1 MFIYAFLHSY
11 YLLWPRVTHLLIY
24 LSVLPAATVR
34 PKDAVIHKQLAA
46 FGEYVSEMMPKYIQQ
61 VQVCCLHPLLESE
74 NFEVNLNF
82 VGVHKAQWPAYE
94 HNNWWLAGDLLRWAG
109 GDDPS
114 WWSRT
119 CSDLPEGPHQR
130 SVQEHDW
137 SDCCWHPNT
146 PEPLWGSLKHTQTHT
161 LKQAHW
167 VFFLLEA
174 PYNLTE
180 PSGVLRSEMRIGS
193 VWLQHSRS
201 CLGFYVRRFLWCNS
215 WLITMMISVTMAT
228 VAAQRDTD

>member
-1 MFIYAFLHSY
+1 MLSFTNSWLHLGSMFPKWCQNISS
-11 YLLWPRVTHLLIY
+11 RSR
-24 LSVLPAATVR
+24 SVLFTLFLNQ
-34 PKDAVIHKQLAA
+34 KTSNH
-46 FGEYVSEMMPKYIQQ
+46 
-61 VQVCCLHPLLESE
+61 
-74 NFEVNLNF
+74 FEVNFNF
-82 VGVHKAQWPAYE
+82 VGVHKALTHCKMASLWT
-94 HNNWWLAGDLLRWAG
+94 HTNWWFAGDLLRWAG

-119 CSDLPEGPHQR
+119 CSDLPEGPYQC

-167 VFFLLEA
+167 VFYMLLEA

-180 PSGVLRSEMRIGS
+180 PSGVLRSETRIDS
-193 VWLQHSRS
+193 MWLQHWHS
-201 CLGFYVRRFLWCNS
+201 CLGFYVCRFLWCNS
-215 WLITMMISVTMAT
+215 WLNTMLMSVTMAT
-228 VAAQRDTD
+228 VAA